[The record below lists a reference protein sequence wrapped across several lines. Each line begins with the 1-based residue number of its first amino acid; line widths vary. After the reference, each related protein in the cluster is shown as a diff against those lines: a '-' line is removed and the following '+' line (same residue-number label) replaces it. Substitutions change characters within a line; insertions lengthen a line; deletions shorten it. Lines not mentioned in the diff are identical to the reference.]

1 MVTVGHLEVLLDSVV
16 MDGSIRNFLIYVNT
30 VYEYL

>member
-16 MDGSIRNFLIYVNT
+16 MDGSVRNFLAYVIT
-30 VYEYL
+30 VYKYL